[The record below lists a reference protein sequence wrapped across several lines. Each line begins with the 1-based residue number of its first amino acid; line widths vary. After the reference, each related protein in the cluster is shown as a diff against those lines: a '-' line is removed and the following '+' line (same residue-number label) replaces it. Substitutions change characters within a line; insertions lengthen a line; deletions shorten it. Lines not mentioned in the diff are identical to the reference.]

1 MLATSLKQN
10 PECIDLSR
18 DRANENQRL
27 SALHALAILDT
38 DPEDCY
44 DTITRMAA
52 HTLQA
57 DTASLTFVDQ
67 TRLWA
72 KSVFGAHFRELPRH
86 SSFAEPILRNGA
98 PGVYLDL
105 DQSPALASGCGI
117 STSPNIRFLAAVPVF
132 SGDGFIVG
140 ILAVGSRQP
149 RRHLRPEDLS
159 VLSSLAG
166 LVTDQLELRRF
177 RARPSSHHSFGSPA
191 SNPATLQDPPDSP
204 IAWPGPDDL
213 RVALEQEQFVL
224 HYQPEVELATH
235 RIVGLEALIRWQH
248 PTRGLVP
255 PMEFIPQAE
264 EHGIILPIGDWG
276 LGQACRQLQHWQ
288 LSRPWMK
295 SIRVCV
301 NLSARQFSRVGLADH
316 VDSLLRQSNL
326 SGFQLGLEMTE
337 SSLIPS
343 MDTAV
348 SVLGSLRDLGVSLH
362 MDDFGT
368 GYSSLSHLHR
378 FPFDVL
384 KVDRSFV
391 QRLERSGQALQIV
404 QTIIELARVLGMDVV
419 AEGIETDEQL
429 QILRDAGCRYG
440 QGYLFSPPL
449 PAADIES
456 LIANP
461 DCILAPLATPV
472 GMPPFAARRPGPTL
486 VSCKLS
492 A

>member
-1 MLATSLKQN
+1 MLATSFNHN
-10 PECIDLSR
+10 PEMLNPPT
-18 DRANENQRL
+18 DRVGENQRL
-27 SALHALAILDT
+27 AALHALAILDT
-38 DPEDCY
+38 DPEECY

-57 DTASLTFVDQ
+57 DTASLTFVDE
-67 TRLWA
+67 TRVWA

-86 SSFAEPILRNGA
+86 GSFAEPILRDGA
-98 PGVYLDL
+98 PCVHLDL
-105 DQSPALASGCGI
+105 DHSPSRSGG
-117 STSPNIRFLAAVPVF
+117 SGLSSGFLIRFLAAVPVF
-132 SGDGFIVG
+132 GGDGSIVG

-149 RRHLRPEDLS
+149 RRRLRPEDLA

-177 RARPSSHHSFGSPA
+177 RIQ
-191 SNPATLQDPPDSP
+191 PATTHSLHTVSACSDSEQP
-204 IAWPGPDDL
+204 HSVPAIAWPGPEDL
-213 RVALEQEQFVL
+213 RIALEQQQFVL
-224 HYQPEVELATH
+224 HYQPEVELATN

-326 SGFQLGLEMTE
+326 SGYQLGLEMTE

-429 QILRDAGCRYG
+429 QILRDTGCRYG

-449 PAADIES
+449 PAQDIES
-456 LIANP
+456 LIATP
-461 DCILAPLATPV
+461 DCILSPITAPAGL
-472 GMPPFAARRPGPTL
+472 PPIASRRPGPSL